1 MNKDNCKLNTN
12 LVILVNKKWGMQ
24 AEHRQTVI
32 RPTWPTWVK
41 NQKILLLYIGLNARK

>member
-32 RPTWPTWVK
+32 RPTWVK